1 MMSFIRNL
9 TVLTFKE
16 VKSVASDVI
25 MMIFMI
31 YLCTVAVV
39 MAAQNIT
46 TEVRNASVA
55 ITDHDGSTISRKIA
69 AAIVPPYFRKPDLI
83 SDSEIQAAMD
93 LGSTPS
99 SSTFRLISRRTA
111 RGGSIPAS
119 C

>member
-9 TVLTFKE
+9 AVLTFKE
-16 VKSVASDVI
+16 IKSVMSDVI

-55 ITDHDGSTISRKIA
+55 ITDHDALLQEAGAHIGQRNA
-69 AAIVPPYFRKPDLI
+69 GRHGP
-83 SDSEIQAAMD
+83 
-93 LGSTPS
+93 
-99 SSTFRLISRRTA
+99 RRVHL
-111 RGGSIPAS
+111 RHRHPA
-119 C
+119 

>member
-46 TEVRNASVA
+46 TEVRNARSPSPTMTA
-55 ITDHDGSTISRKIA
+55 
-69 AAIVPPYFRKPDLI
+69 PPYRGRSPPPSFRPT
-83 SDSEIQAAMD
+83 S
-93 LGSTPS
+93 GS
-99 SSTFRLISRRTA
+99 RI
-111 RGGSIPAS
+111 
-119 C
+119 

>member
-46 TEVRNASVA
+46 T
-55 ITDHDGSTISRKIA
+55 G
-69 AAIVPPYFRKPDLI
+69 
-83 SDSEIQAAMD
+83 
-93 LGSTPS
+93 
-99 SSTFRLISRRTA
+99 
-111 RGGSIPAS
+111 
-119 C
+119 